1 MLTNEQLLD
10 EGSILEDELLNL
22 KRSLE
27 GETTAMYQA
36 SDEISKMVEE
46 LFETQ
51 LKLVIS
57 LKLVKIDKYMEK
69 IRQSNDAQNYSE
81 INSYINKIQLLIDDP
96 QDKIF
101 RRLDIYENLK
111 KRLSFEKVNLQKKLE
126 AQFNTLF
133 SLRSK
138 SFPKTKAIH
147 VTITKELE
155 SLMETT
161 NAMLEID
168 YNFNEIADFM
178 MTNLF
183 EPVVS
188 RAVSIEFVE
197 NAKDFSM
204 TLSYS
209 TSEISDDLRPNHSTV
224 FTNIQLLFC
233 FLSKMNLN
241 LKNDE
246 HLLPYILKDRYDDF
260 LRLILNE
267 CLVHSIP
274 TTFEERDQSTLTED
288 IEKLSQIFV
297 KLNFKEGEENLEKY
311 PAQIDKLFYKKF
323 IKNITNK
330 SAEILKRDLHDM
342 IMVSEDTTLSTETPL
357 TFPKSMIS
365 KSTLEVVRLLEKI
378 IAEAKKCDE
387 SSNEKR
393 QNLLIAVKAV
403 LENYPFS
410 IQLHHSRFMS
420 QIPQQ
425 SALFYNNCMYLSN
438 WAMNN
443 RDTENC
449 PGIEVVSEDLET
461 QGLEIL
467 EVQIAKQKIQLID
480 VLKDFGELHFI
491 IEN

>member
-1 MLTNEQLLD
+1 
-10 EGSILEDELLNL
+10 LEDELFNL

-27 GETTAMYQA
+27 DETSSMYQA
-36 SDEISKMVEE
+36 NDEISKMVEE

-57 LKLVKIDKYMEK
+57 MKLVKIDKYMEK
-69 IRQSNDAQNYSE
+69 IRQSNDAKDYSE
-81 INSYINKIQLLIDDP
+81 INTYINKIQLLIDDP

-111 KRLSFEKVNLQKKLE
+111 KRLSFEKENLQKKLE
-126 AQFNTLF
+126 TQFNSLV

-138 SFPKTKAIH
+138 SFPKTKAIN
-147 VTITKELE
+147 VVISKDLE
-155 SLMETT
+155 ALVETT
-161 NAMLEID
+161 NSMIEID
-168 YNFNEIADFM
+168 YNFNETADYM
-178 MTNLF
+178 MKNIF

-188 RAVSIEFVE
+188 RAVSVEFVE
-197 NAKDFSM
+197 NGKDISM
-204 TLSYS
+204 TFSYS
-209 TSEISDDLRPNHSTV
+209 TGEISDDLRPNHTTV
-224 FTNIQLLFC
+224 FTNINHVLCFFMHMNIMMKNEEFLF
-233 FLSKMNLN
+233 
-241 LKNDE
+241 
-246 HLLPYILKDRYDDF
+246 PYILKDRYDDF
-260 LRLILNE
+260 LRMILDE

-274 TTFEERDQSTLTED
+274 TTFEERDQSTLTKD
-288 IEKLSQIFV
+288 IEELSKLFV
-297 KLNFKEGEENLEKY
+297 KCNFKEGKENLEKY
-311 PAQIDKLFYKKF
+311 PAEIDKLFYKKF
-323 IKNITNK
+323 IKNITSK

-480 VLKDFGELHFI
+480 VLKEFGK
-491 IEN
+491 